1 MITGG
6 AGAASTP
13 AFYGRVFNQ
22 IFNFIFAGSPSP
34 CADTDSQAN
43 ASETSITSRLSV
55 DVSRQPVS

>member
-22 IFNFIFAGSPSP
+22 IFNFIFVGLPSP
-34 CADTDSQAN
+34 WPDT
-43 ASETSITSRLSV
+43 
-55 DVSRQPVS
+55 VSTLRTHQKPR